1 MNILAIGAHPDDIE
15 ILCAGTLALYAKE
28 GHNVVM
34 APFTCGDMGDLKI
47 APPELARIRRGESEA
62 AASVIGARLLWP
74 GVMDE
79 HVFPNDVQRQLMIDL
94 IREADPDVIFT
105 HSPDDYH
112 PDHRYVSQLVFD
124 SYFQK
129 GLPHIPSQSRPA
141 CRFGG
146 TQIYYMDTIAG
157 IGFHPTEYVDI
168 TSVIDTKRRMLRA
181 HQSQFSSI
189 SELASRDIE
198 QVMEIQARFRGLA
211 GDCAFAEAFC
221 RLESWQRGLSRRLL
235 PCDSGPAHSGT

>member
-15 ILCAGTLALYAKE
+15 ILCAGTLSLYARQ

-47 APPELARIRRGESEA
+47 APHELARIRRDESEA
-62 AASVIGARLLWP
+62 AAALIGARLLWP

-79 HVFPNDVQRQLMIDL
+79 HVFANEVQRRLMIDL

-112 PDHRYVSQLVFD
+112 PDHRYVAQLVFD

-129 GLPHIPSQSRPA
+129 GLPHIPNQSRLA

-146 TQIYYMDTIAG
+146 TQIYHMDTIAG

-168 TSVIDTKRRMLRA
+168 TSVIETKRRMLRS
-181 HQSQFSSI
+181 HQSQFASI

-211 GDCAFAEAFC
+211 GDCAFAEAFR
-221 RLESWQRGLSRRLL
+221 RLESWQRGLSRRIL
-235 PCDSGPAHSGT
+235 PADPDTR

>member
-15 ILCAGTLALYAKE
+15 ILCAGTLTLYARQ

-34 APFTCGDMGDLKI
+34 ASFTCGDMGDLKI

-79 HVFPNDVQRQLMIDL
+79 HVFPNDVQRGLMIDL

-129 GLPHIPSQSRPA
+129 GLPHIPGQSRPA

-168 TSVIDTKRRMLRA
+168 TSVIDTKRRMLRS
-181 HQSQFSSI
+181 HESQFSAI

>member
-15 ILCAGTLALYAKE
+15 ILCAGTLALYARQ

-62 AASVIGARLLWP
+62 AAAVIGARLLWP
-74 GVMDE
+74 NVMDE
-79 HVFPNDVQRQLMIDL
+79 HVFPNEVQRRLMIDV

-129 GLPHIPSQSRPA
+129 GLPHIPGQSRPA

-168 TSVIDTKRRMLRA
+168 TTVIEIKRRMLRS
-181 HQSQFSSI
+181 HESQFSAI

-198 QVMEIQARFRGLA
+198 QVMEIQAGFRGLA
-211 GDCAFAEAFC
+211 GDCAFAEAFR
-221 RLESWQRGLSRRLL
+221 RLESWQRGLSKRLL
-235 PCDSGPAHSGT
+235 PSDRDTSPPGA

>member
-15 ILCAGTLALYAKE
+15 ILCAGTLTLYARQ

-34 APFTCGDMGDLKI
+34 ASFTCGDMGDLKI

-129 GLPHIPSQSRPA
+129 GLPHIPGQSRPA

-168 TSVIDTKRRMLRA
+168 TSVIDTKRRMLRS
-181 HQSQFSSI
+181 HESQFSAI

>member
-1 MNILAIGAHPDDIE
+1 MNIMAIGAHPDDIE
-15 ILCAGTLALYAKE
+15 ILCAGTLALYARQ
-28 GHNVVM
+28 GHNVIM

-47 APPELARIRRGESEA
+47 PPRELARIRRDESEA
-62 AASVIGARLLWP
+62 AAAVIGARLLWP

-129 GLPHIPSQSRPA
+129 GLPHIPGQSRPA

-168 TSVIDTKRRMLRA
+168 TSVIDTKRRMLRS
-181 HQSQFSSI
+181 HESQFSAI

>member
-15 ILCAGTLALYAKE
+15 ILCAGTLTLYARE

-47 APPELARIRRGESEA
+47 APHELARIRRVESEA
-62 AASVIGARLLWP
+62 AAAVIGAKLLWP

-79 HVFPNDVQRQLMIDL
+79 HVFPNESQRRLMIDL

-129 GLPHIPSQSRPA
+129 GLPHIPNQSRPA

-146 TQIYYMDTIAG
+146 TQIYHMDTIAG

-168 TSVIDTKRRMLRA
+168 TSVIDTKRQMLRS
-181 HQSQFSSI
+181 HESQFSSI
-189 SELASRDIE
+189 SELASRNIE

-211 GDCAFAEAFC
+211 GDCGFAEAFC

-235 PCDSGPAHSGT
+235 PCDRDPSQSGA